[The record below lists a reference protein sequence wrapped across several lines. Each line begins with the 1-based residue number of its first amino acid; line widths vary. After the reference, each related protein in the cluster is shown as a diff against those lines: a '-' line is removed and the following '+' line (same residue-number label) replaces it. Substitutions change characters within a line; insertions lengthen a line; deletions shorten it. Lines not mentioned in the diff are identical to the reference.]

1 MNSDILKLQN
11 GSDIRGIALGDNKNL
26 TEREA
31 FLIGASYAIWLKKL
45 YKKESKSLTVS
56 IGNDPRLTAESLKN
70 ALSSG
75 LNTKGVTVL
84 DAGLCS
90 TPAMFMSTIFEQYK
104 CDGAIMIT
112 ASHLP
117 YDRNGFKFFSKNG
130 GLDKKDIKEILENTT
145 NIQYIKAPAKMNKI
159 DLLDTYCEHLKGL
172 VSMCKTRPLE
182 GLHIIVDAGNGAGGF
197 FANKVLKPLGA
208 DISGSQFLEPDGTFP
223 NHAPNPEDENAMDS
237 ICRKVK
243 EVSADLGLIFD
254 TDVDRSSAVN
264 RFGEEINR
272 NSIVALA
279 SALGARENPMGTVVT
294 DSVTSI
300 ELKCFLEN
308 TLGLNHI
315 RYKRGYKNV
324 INKGMELNN
333 CFLAIETSGHAAYR
347 ENYFLDDGAYLAVKI
362 VKEAAK
368 LKKEGKGID
377 SLINKLKQPK
387 ESREYR
393 IKIIANNYGEIGD
406 KVIKNLKEFV
416 DKSEDL
422 FLEHPNYEGI
432 RINFNGGWLLL
443 RKSLHDPVMPLNIEC
458 NSIKNLNT
466 AMSILKEFLSDYPEL
481 DISML

>member
-1 MNSDILKLQN
+1 
-11 GSDIRGIALGDNKNL
+11 
-26 TEREA
+26 
-31 FLIGASYAIWLKKL
+31 
-45 YKKESKSLTVS
+45 
-56 IGNDPRLTAESLKN
+56 
-70 ALSSG
+70 
-75 LNTKGVTVL
+75 
-84 DAGLCS
+84 
-90 TPAMFMSTIFEQYK
+90 
-104 CDGAIMIT
+104 
-112 ASHLP
+112 
-117 YDRNGFKFFSKNG
+117 
-130 GLDKKDIKEILENTT
+130 
-145 NIQYIKAPAKMNKI
+145 
-159 DLLDTYCEHLKGL
+159 
-172 VSMCKTRPLE
+172 MCKTRPLE